1 MAQGGSRL
9 AVVSALIGNFLV
21 MVAKF
26 IAFALTGSGAM
37 LSEGI
42 HSIADLLNQFLL
54 LIGIVRS
61 GRTADLEYQYGYGS
75 ERYVWA
81 LISAVG
87 IFFLGCGFTMY
98 HGVHSLIHPPATNAG
113 DHLWTAIGVLIF
125 SLVVEGYVLM
135 VAVKAVRQQ
144 SGDEPLLKFMREKA
158 DPSVVAVVL
167 EDAAA
172 CLGIVIAMV
181 AIILAHVTGHVW
193 WDAVGSLTIGVL
205 LGAIAIFL
213 VLRNKELLVGQG
225 VPPHI
230 RAQLLQILRDNPAVE
245 EVVDMRTRILDS
257 DTYRIKA
264 DVRFDGA
271 YLARTMR
278 DKLKAAYPGIN
289 SYDDFEHFVIEFADD
304 VVELL
309 AEEINEIERQMK
321 HKVPEA
327 QHMDI
332 EAD

>member
-1 MAQGGSRL
+1 MAQGGSRF
-9 AVVSALIGNFLV
+9 AVVSALVGNFLV
-21 MVAKF
+21 MIAKF
-26 IAFALTGSGAM
+26 IGFAMTGSGAM

-61 GRTADLEYQYGYGS
+61 GRKADQIYPYGYGS
-75 ERYVWA
+75 EQYVWA

-87 IFFLGCGFTMY
+87 IFFLGCGVTVY
-98 HGVHSLIHPPATNAG
+98 HGVHSLLHPPATLSG
-113 DHLWTAIGVLIF
+113 LPWAIGVLLL
-125 SLVVEGYVLM
+125 SLLIEGYVLM
-135 VAVKAVRQQ
+135 VAVRAIRRQMP
-144 SGDEPLLKFMREKA
+144 SDEPFLPFMRKKA
-158 DPSVVAVVL
+158 DPAVVAVVL

-172 CLGIVIAMV
+172 CVGIVIALI
-181 AIILAHVTGHVW
+181 AIVLTQVTGRMW
-193 WDAVGSLTIGVL
+193 WDAVGSLAIGAL
-205 LGAIAIFL
+205 LGAVAIFL
-213 VLRNKELLVGQG
+213 VIRNKELLVGQG

-230 RAQLLQILRDNPAVE
+230 HRQLMHILNENPAVE

-257 DTYRIKA
+257 NTYRIKA

-271 YLARTMR
+271 YLARTMK
-278 DKLKAAYPGIN
+278 DKLKSAYPAIN

-309 AEEINEIERQMK
+309 AEEINTIERQMK
-321 HKVPEA
+321 ARVPEA